1 MSDYDA
7 VLAALD
13 ALTIVGAVCG
23 VGSSNADLH
32 IRVATAAVEYARA
45 TVALSEAWDGLA
57 RVEGME
63 APDRDPEARAYDRAC
78 DAQGAAWL
86 ALRDAVVATLGP
98 DE

>member
-45 TVALSEAWDGLA
+45 TAVNREAYLRVGGSLA
-57 RVEGME
+57 E
-63 APDRDPEARAYDRAC
+63 RADSD
-78 DAQGAAWL
+78 DAQEAAWL
-86 ALRDAVVATLGP
+86 ALRDAVAATLGP
-98 DE
+98 SE